1 MIEKQKTHVETILL
15 VEDEEDHARLIMKT
29 LQEKVKLLNP
39 IHWVK
44 NGEEALA
51 YLTKTGA
58 YHEDNAPVPGLIL
71 LDLKL
76 PLKDGFD
83 VLHAIKADSRYT
95 AIPVVML
102 TTSSQTDDIQKALEL
117 GANDY
122 IIKPVQFHDFVD
134 KIGSLGHYWI
144 YISDAQSGH
153 FA

>member
-1 MIEKQKTHVETILL
+1 MREKPKTRFETILL

-29 LQEKVKLLNP
+29 LQKKVKLLNP

-44 NGEEALA
+44 NGEDALA
-51 YLTKTGA
+51 YITKTGA
-58 YHEDNAPVPGLIL
+58 YHEKNAPTPGLIL

-83 VLHAIKADSRYT
+83 VLHTIKSDSRYKV
-95 AIPVVML
+95 IPVVML
-102 TTSSQTDDIQKALEL
+102 TTSSQTDDIQKALAL

-122 IIKPVQFHDFVD
+122 IVKPVQFHDFVD

-144 YISDAQSGH
+144 CTSDAKSGY
-153 FA
+153 FV